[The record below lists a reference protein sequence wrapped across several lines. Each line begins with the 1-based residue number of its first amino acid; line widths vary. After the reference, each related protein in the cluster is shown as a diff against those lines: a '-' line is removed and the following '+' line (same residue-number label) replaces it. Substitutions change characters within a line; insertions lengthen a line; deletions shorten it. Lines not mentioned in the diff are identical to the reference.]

1 MSILR
6 PFAKRGNLGEAIM
19 ATTPSAAPPVQDVKE
34 QVRSEDLRLPLPVK
48 YLSESEIIVMLGTTK
63 RAFRQRPESARPP
76 CIALTPRKRIYDP
89 AEFAAWIASL
99 PRSK

>member
-1 MSILR
+1 
-6 PFAKRGNLGEAIM
+6 M
-19 ATTPSAAPPVQDVKE
+19 ATTPSTAPPVQDVKD

-48 YLSESEIIVMLGTTK
+48 YLSEGEIIAMLGTTK

-76 CIALTPRKRIYDP
+76 CIALTPRNRIYDP
-89 AEFAAWIASL
+89 AEFATWIASR